1 MIIVY
6 QDNTKLDE
14 ERKVERN
21 VNEDGSI
28 EESYLFNSE
37 FQLKKKNYIWQNKY
51 KPRKPRFFNRVHT
64 VHCNPLC
71 ICIDWGVYGSQKCS
85 HDQP

>member
-1 MIIVY
+1 MHY
-6 QDNTKLDE
+6 QKAKQDE

-21 VNEDGSI
+21 VNEDGSV

-37 FQLKKKNYIWQNKY
+37 LQLKRKDYIWQNKY

-64 VHCNPLC
+64 VRHSISV
-71 ICIDWGVYGSQKCS
+71 ICVCVCVRVCVCVL
-85 HDQP
+85 

>member
-1 MIIVY
+1 MSYICLIILILVHY
-6 QDNTKLDE
+6 QKAKQDE

-21 VNEDGSI
+21 VNEDGSV

-37 FQLKKKNYIWQNKY
+37 LQLKRKDYIWQNKY

-64 VHCNPLC
+64 VRHLSAHM
-71 ICIDWGVYGSQKCS
+71 IT
-85 HDQP
+85 HA